1 MLIPEPLS
9 GSRADRERIDRLAR
23 IERDGGDGRVP
34 AGRGALRVTSL
45 DRVYFPDAGHTKG
58 DVMRYYVAVAP
69 LLLPRLR
76 GRPLSLKRY
85 PQGIGAEGFFQQKA
99 QESAPSG
106 VRVEALPGGAEAG
119 EPRYVGG
126 SLATLLHLVQLG
138 TISMDPWHSRIEATD
153 RADYAVLDLDPGD
166 DTPFAAVVE
175 VAREAKRQM
184 DAMRLRGGVKTS
196 GATGMH
202 IVLPLPRGAT
212 PARAREVA
220 EALAG
225 RVAAA
230 MPGTAT
236 LERAIEARPAASV
249 YLDFMQNDLG
259 KTVAAPYAVRPRPG
273 ATVST
278 PLRWT
283 ELTPDLDP
291 RAFTIASVIPRLHA
305 LGEVW
310 GGRVRGEG

>member
-1 MLIPEPLS
+1 VLIPEPLS
-9 GSRADRERIDRLAR
+9 GTRADRARIERLAR
-23 IERDGGDGRVP
+23 IERDGGDGHVP

-45 DRVYFPDAGHTKG
+45 HKTYFPDAGYTKG

-76 GRPLSLKRY
+76 GRPLSLKRF
-85 PQGIGAEGFFQQKA
+85 PDGIAGDGFFQQKA
-99 QESAPSG
+99 QEPAPAG
-106 VRVEALPGGAEAG
+106 VRVEPLPSGAEAG

-138 TISMDPWHSRIEATD
+138 TISMDPWHSRIGALD

-166 DTPFAAVVE
+166 ETPFAVVVE

-184 DAMRLRGGVKTS
+184 DAMRLDGEPKTS

-202 IVLPLPRGAT
+202 IVLRVPRGAT
-212 PARAREVA
+212 PARARKIA
-220 EALAG
+220 GALAA
-225 RVAAA
+225 RVADAR
-230 MPGTAT
+230 PDVAT
-236 LERAIEARPAASV
+236 LERAIDARPAGSV

-259 KTVAAPYAVRPRPG
+259 KTVAAPYSVRPRPG

-278 PLRWT
+278 PLRWD
-283 ELTPDLDP
+283 ELTPTLDP
-291 RAFTIASVIPRLHA
+291 RRFTIATVLERFRA
-305 LGEVW
+305 LGA
-310 GGRVRGEG
+310 G